1 MISASMDECWR
12 SPFHH
17 TGRASVLHVD
27 VTPGKASEGLAGSWL
42 DRQEVE
48 RRSRYRLQREN
59 SLYRAALRAIF

>member
-1 MISASMDECWR
+1 MICASMDECWR
-12 SPFHH
+12 SPFHQ

-27 VTPGKASEGLAGSWL
+27 VTPDKASEGLAGSWL

>member
-1 MISASMDECWR
+1 MICASRDVCWR
-12 SPFHH
+12 SPFHQ

-27 VTPGKASEGLAGSWL
+27 VTPDKASEGLAGPWL

>member
-1 MISASMDECWR
+1 MICVSMDECWR
-12 SPFHH
+12 SRFHQ

-27 VTPGKASEGLAGSWL
+27 ETPDKASEGLAGSWL